1 MHGFN
6 VVFEVIGVID
16 GIIEVMMKH
25 LEDFLL
31 GSFAVEDFFRWDA
44 FFEHVKGLTKRGIDL
59 PELGT
64 VKWDVFSEKIGGGA
78 GPALFSFFDSFWVL
92 LGFIDGVD
100 TGAKDLE
107 KVFFVGIH
115 AKLEWWKNNR

>member
-16 GIIEVMMKH
+16 DVIEVMIKH
-25 LEDFLL
+25 FEDFFLGGFSVEDFL
-31 GSFAVEDFFRWDA
+31 RWDA
-44 FFEHVKGLTKRGIDL
+44 FFEHVKGLTKGGIDL

-64 VKWDVFSEKIGGGA
+64 VNWDVFCKEIGGGA
-78 GPALFSFFDSFWVL
+78 GPALFSFFNRFWVL
-92 LGFIDGVD
+92 VGLIDGAD

-107 KVFFVGIH
+107 KVFFVGVH
-115 AKLEWWKNNR
+115 SK